1 MKKIRVVLL
10 SVLFLCC
17 VAIGLTGC
25 KTDTHTH
32 AFNKQVVTD
41 AYKAAEATCTEKA
54 KYYYSCECGEKGT
67 ETFKVGEPLGHEFTN
82 YVSDGNATYE
92 KDGTKT
98 AHCNHT
104 DCTVTDTITDKG
116 SKLESKM
123 SFKTLSVGE
132 KNMDGNIPVYGK
144 VPNAQKT
151 YSFIDEI
158 EIVGI
163 IKYVV
168 SLDVYGIQ
176 QVATKTIPLNEG
188 DNTVYII
195 EQLDGNPKAIYEVT
209 IRRIAIYTVSFN
221 TNGGTAVSSQKVEE
235 GSLIVEPTTERKGYT
250 FIGWNYDFSQPIIKD
265 TTITATWSPNTDTPY
280 KVEYYLENIEDNNYT
295 LYETLNLQGTTDAIA
310 TAEQKTY
317 EHFTF
322 DEHSSTLSS
331 NIASDGNLVLKL
343 YYKRN
348 TYTLYNE
355 NTSYGNITNAT
366 NQKYG
371 ATIKCVATEYLGC
384 EFVGWFKDENL
395 LSSEKEYTFKI
406 ESNVIAKF
414 KVKDEMSNFY
424 FESYVDT
431 CKITGLKDKT
441 ASEIIIPAYVTS
453 IGQSAFSGCSGLT
466 SITIPDSVTSIGE
479 YTFKACSGLTSVTIG
494 SGVTSIGDSAFR
506 DCSGLTSVTI
516 GNSVTSIGELAFFG
530 CSRLENIYITD
541 LTAWCNMQGLYF
553 LMDCGSGNK
562 KLYLNNELITNL
574 IIPDSVTSIG
584 DSAFFRCRGLTSVI
598 IGNSVTSIGNGA
610 FYDCEGLTS
619 IIIGN
624 SVTSIGTSAFYG
636 CSGLTSIT
644 IPDSVTS
651 IGNYAFY
658 DCSRLE
664 NIYITDLTAWCNM
677 QGLYFLMNYG
687 SGNKKLYL
695 NNELITNLVI
705 PDGVTSIGERTFSYC
720 RGLTSVII
728 GNSVTYIGEDAFS
741 GCSRLTSVI
750 IDNSVTSIGNGA
762 FSGCEGLTSITIPD
776 SVTSI
781 GQNAFNGCSGLIN
794 VTIGNSVT
802 SIGNYAFLGCS
813 GLTSVTIGNSV
824 ISIGERTFY
833 GCEGLTSI
841 IIPDSVTSI
850 GNGAFSYC
858 RGLTSITIPDS
869 VTSIGKYALSG
880 CSGFKSITIPDSVT
894 SIGEYA
900 LSDCSGLKSITIPDS
915 VTTIGEYAFNGCSGL
930 ETVFYKGTVKQWN
943 QITIRWDNDNLIGA
957 RRYYY
962 SENEPALNSD
972 GTAYD
977 NDYWHYDVDG
987 KTPVIW
993 KKEN

>member
-158 EIVGI
+158 ETVGI

-188 DNTVYII
+188 DNIVYII

-221 TNGGTAVSSQKVEE
+221 TNGGTAVSNQKVEE

-322 DEHSSTLSS
+322 DEHNSTLSS

-355 NTSYGNITNAT
+355 NTSYGNITNTT

-395 LSSEKEYTFKI
+395 LSAEKEYTFKI

-414 KVKDEMSNFY
+414 KIKDEMSNFY
-424 FESYVDT
+424 FVSYVDT
-431 CKITGLKDKT
+431 CKITELKDKT

-453 IGQSAFSGCSGLT
+453 IGQSAFSGCSRLT
-466 SITIPDSVTSIGE
+466 SITIPDSVT
-479 YTFKACSGLTSVTIG
+479 Y
-494 SGVTSIGDSAFR
+494 
-506 DCSGLTSVTI
+506 
-516 GNSVTSIGELAFFG
+516 
-530 CSRLENIYITD
+530 
-541 LTAWCNMQGLYF
+541 
-553 LMDCGSGNK
+553 
-562 KLYLNNELITNL
+562 
-574 IIPDSVTSIG
+574 
-584 DSAFFRCRGLTSVI
+584 
-598 IGNSVTSIGNGA
+598 
-610 FYDCEGLTS
+610 
-619 IIIGN
+619 
-624 SVTSIGTSAFYG
+624 
-636 CSGLTSIT
+636 
-644 IPDSVTS
+644 

-664 NIYITDLTAWCNM
+664 NIYITDLTAWCNIQELSNLM
-677 QGLYFLMNYG
+677 YYGLNY
-687 SGNKKLYL
+687 KKLYL

-705 PDGVTSIGERTFSYC
+705 PDGVISIGKGAFSGC
-720 RGLTSVII
+720 SGLTSITI
-728 GNSVTYIGEDAFS
+728 PSSVTYIGESAFS
-741 GCSRLTSVI
+741 GYSGLTSVI
-750 IDNSVTSIGNGA
+750 WNAENCTSAGSSNYPIFQFCFNLTKVTIGDNVKTIPSYA
-762 FSGCEGLTSITIPD
+762 FYGCIGLTSITIPD

-781 GQNAFNGCSGLIN
+781 GDSAFYGCSGLTNI
-794 VTIGNSVT
+794 TIPDSVT
-802 SIGNYAFLGCS
+802 YIGSNAFKNCS

-824 ISIGERTFY
+824 
-833 GCEGLTSI
+833 
-841 IIPDSVTSI
+841 TSI
-850 GNGAFSYC
+850 GDSAFMDCS
-858 RGLTSITIPDS
+858 RLTSITIPDS
-869 VTSIGKYALSG
+869 VTSIGNFTFMDCSRLTSITVAEGNKKYHSNGNCIIETESKTLILGCNTSVIPSDGSVTYIGSSALSG
-880 CSGFKSITIPDSVT
+880 
-894 SIGEYA
+894 
-900 LSDCSGLKSITIPDS
+900 CSGLKSITIPDS

-930 ETVFYKGTVKQWN
+930 ETVFYKGTIKQWN
-943 QITIRWDNDNLIGA
+943 QITIRWDNDSLIDA

-962 SENEPALNSD
+962 SENEPALNAD

-977 NDYWHYDVDG
+977 NNYWHYDVDG

>member
-598 IGNSVTSIGNGA
+598 IGNSVT
-610 FYDCEGLTS
+610 
-619 IIIGN
+619 
-624 SVTSIGTSAFYG
+624 
-636 CSGLTSIT
+636 
-644 IPDSVTS
+644 
-651 IGNYAFY
+651 
-658 DCSRLE
+658 
-664 NIYITDLTAWCNM
+664 
-677 QGLYFLMNYG
+677 
-687 SGNKKLYL
+687 
-695 NNELITNLVI
+695 
-705 PDGVTSIGERTFSYC
+705 
-720 RGLTSVII
+720 
-728 GNSVTYIGEDAFS
+728 YIGEDAFS